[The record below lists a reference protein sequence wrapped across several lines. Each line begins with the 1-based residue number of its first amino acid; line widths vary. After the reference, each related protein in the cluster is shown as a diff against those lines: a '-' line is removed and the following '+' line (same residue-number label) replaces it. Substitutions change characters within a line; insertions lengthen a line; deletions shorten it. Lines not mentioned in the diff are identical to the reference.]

1 MGELIFSLF
10 ALLKY
15 SKVGIMLISML
26 ISLLVYAQLY
36 GWAYAAGF
44 LGLLFIHEMGHYA
57 AARRRGLR
65 VSAPTFIPF
74 IGAYVTLKDQ
84 PHDVQTEAY
93 VAYAGPLAG
102 TLASLVVY
110 VYARQMNSELW
121 LAVSYSGFFLNFFN
135 LLPVSPLDGGRI
147 TAILSPRIW
156 LIGAPLMVVL
166 FFFMPSPTLL
176 IIALV
181 ALPRLREAWHYDAK
195 APQNVAYYS
204 VPSLVRT
211 DYAII
216 YLGLAAFLGVM
227 TYHVH
232 QMLVA

>member
-1 MGELIFSLF
+1 MGELIYSLF
-10 ALLKY
+10 MLLKY

-26 ISLLVYAQLY
+26 VSLVIYGKLF

-57 AARRRGLR
+57 AARRRGLQI
-65 VSAPTFIPF
+65 SAPTFIPF

-102 TLASLVVY
+102 TLASFVVY
-110 VYARQMNSELW
+110 AYARDTQSDLW

-135 LLPVSPLDGGRI
+135 LLPLSPLDGGRI

-156 LIGAPLMVVL
+156 LLGAPIMLGL
-166 FFFMPSPTLL
+166 FFIMPSPTLL
-176 IIALV
+176 IIAIL
-181 ALPRLREAWHYDAK
+181 ALPRLREAWHFDPK
-195 APQNVAYYS
+195 APQNLAYYNAS
-204 VPSLVRT
+204 SSVRT
-211 DYAII
+211 DYAIM
-216 YLGLAAFLGVM
+216 YLGLTGLLGIM
-227 TYHVH
+227 TYNVH
-232 QMLVA
+232 QMLGV